1 MPEPLNRG
9 ASPETAVP
17 RITLSDGRRIPQIG
31 LGVLRIGNGDVS
43 AVVRAALESG
53 YRHIDTAAGYGNEEG
68 TGDGIRCAGFA
79 AGKPRESLWVTTK
92 VRDSQQ
98 GYDQTLRA
106 FDAQLESL
114 GLDYVD
120 MYMIHWPTPFNW
132 RSGDTWRAMAQL
144 RSQGLVKSIGV
155 CNFMPEHLDR
165 LYGEVGEY
173 PVINQIE
180 LHPTWQQR
188 QAVEYCTH
196 HGIAVQAY
204 SPMARGADLTAGGG
218 IIRKIAKAHHKTEA
232 QVILR
237 WHIENRTV
245 IIPKTTHRA
254 RMAENLSLFDFA
266 LTPDEHKAIDSL
278 DSPQRAGH
286 DPYTFSYS

>member
-9 ASPETAVP
+9 VFPETAVP
-17 RITLSDGRRIPQIG
+17 RITLSDGQRIPQIG

-204 SPMARGADLTAGGG
+204 SPMARRADLTAGGG

>member
-9 ASPETAVP
+9 VFPETAVP
-17 RITLSDGRRIPQIG
+17 RITLSDGSRIPQIG

-53 YRHIDTAAGYGNEEG
+53 YRHIDTAAGYGNEAG

-106 FDAQLESL
+106 FDAQLKSL
-114 GLDYVD
+114 ALDYID

-188 QAVEYCTH
+188 QTVEYCIRH
-196 HGIAVQAY
+196 DIAVQAY

-266 LTPDEHKAIDSL
+266 LTPDEHKAINSL

>member
-1 MPEPLNRG
+1 M
-9 ASPETAVP
+9 
-17 RITLSDGRRIPQIG
+17 
-31 LGVLRIGNGDVS
+31 
-43 AVVRAALESG
+43 VRAALESG
-53 YRHIDTAAGYGNEEG
+53 YRHIDTAAGYGNEAG

-106 FDAQLESL
+106 FDAQLKSL
-114 GLDYVD
+114 ALDYID

-188 QAVEYCTH
+188 QAVEYCTR

-218 IIRKIAKAHHKTEA
+218 IIRKIAEAHHKTEA

-254 RMAENLSLFDFA
+254 RMEENLSLFDFA

>member
-9 ASPETAVP
+9 VFPETAVP
-17 RITLSDGRRIPQIG
+17 RITLSDGQRIPQIG

-53 YRHIDTAAGYGNEEG
+53 YRHIDTAAGYGNEAG

-245 IIPKTTHRA
+245 IIPKTTHRT

>member
-9 ASPETAVP
+9 VFPETAVP
-17 RITLSDGRRIPQIG
+17 RITLSDGQRIPQIG

-43 AVVRAALESG
+43 AVVGAALESG
-53 YRHIDTAAGYGNEEG
+53 YRHIDTAAGYGNEAG

>member
-9 ASPETAVP
+9 VFPETAVP
-17 RITLSDGRRIPQIG
+17 RITLSDGQRIPQIG

-204 SPMARGADLTAGGG
+204 SPMARGADLTAGAALSGRLPRP
-218 IIRKIAKAHHKTEA
+218 IIKPR
-232 QVILR
+232 R
-237 WHIENRTV
+237 R
-245 IIPKTTHRA
+245 
-254 RMAENLSLFDFA
+254 
-266 LTPDEHKAIDSL
+266 
-278 DSPQRAGH
+278 
-286 DPYTFSYS
+286 

>member
-1 MPEPLNRG
+1 
-9 ASPETAVP
+9 
-17 RITLSDGRRIPQIG
+17 
-31 LGVLRIGNGDVS
+31 
-43 AVVRAALESG
+43 
-53 YRHIDTAAGYGNEEG
+53 
-68 TGDGIRCAGFA
+68 
-79 AGKPRESLWVTTK
+79 
-92 VRDSQQ
+92 
-98 GYDQTLRA
+98 
-106 FDAQLESL
+106 
-114 GLDYVD
+114 

-155 CNFMPEHLDR
+155 CNFLPEHLDR
-165 LYGEVGEY
+165 LYDEVGEY

-188 QAVEYCTH
+188 QTVEYCTR

-266 LTPDEHKAIDSL
+266 LTPDEHKAINSL